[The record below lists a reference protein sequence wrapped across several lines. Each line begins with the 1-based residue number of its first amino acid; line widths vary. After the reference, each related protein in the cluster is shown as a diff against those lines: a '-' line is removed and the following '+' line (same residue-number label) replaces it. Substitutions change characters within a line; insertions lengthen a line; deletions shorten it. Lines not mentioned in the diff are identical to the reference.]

1 MSVFRFG
8 LVGPNFQLK
17 RVFKNLVK
25 QILKKGKLVNIPV
38 LFVNKKKVLKR
49 RLFGSILWLIVKL
62 SKLIVFF

>member
-1 MSVFRFG
+1 MSVFRFE

-38 LFVNKKKVLKR
+38 LFNMKKFSEGDFLD
-49 RLFGSILWLIVKL
+49 LFFGWL
-62 SKLIVFF
+62 